1 MLRSSPS
8 LSETTMP
15 KTLHFD
21 STAQRDILDGVKR
34 ALEEMDL
41 DDGPVS
47 VSIVGASEAMSPQ
60 QAADFLGISR
70 QHMTR
75 LLDAGLLPFTR
86 KPGSAHRAIPSRA
99 VVEFAGSRK
108 QAKCRLNDF
117 AASMNDSGV
126 FE

>member
-1 MLRSSPS
+1 
-8 LSETTMP
+8 MP

-21 STAQRDILDGVKR
+21 ATTQREDILDGVKR

-41 DDGPVS
+41 EDGPVS
-47 VSIVGASEAMSPQ
+47 VSIVGESETMSPQ
-60 QAADFLGISR
+60 QAADFIGISR

-86 KPGSAHRAIPSRA
+86 KPGSTHRVITSRA
-99 VVEFAGSRK
+99 VVEFADVRM
-108 QAKCRLNDF
+108 QAKRRLDKF
-117 AASMNDSGV
+117 AAEMNDAGV

>member
-1 MLRSSPS
+1 
-8 LSETTMP
+8 MP
-15 KTLHFD
+15 KTLHFQ
-21 STAQRDILDGVKR
+21 TTTPRGDILADIKQ

-47 VSIVGASEAMSPQ
+47 VSIVGESETMSPQ

-86 KPGSAHRAIPSRA
+86 KPNSTHREIPSRA
-99 VVEFAGSRK
+99 VVEFAESR
-108 QAKCRLNDF
+108 QEAKRRADEL
-117 AASMNDSGV
+117 ASRMNDAGV